1 MKIKRKWKEEDGAS
15 AVLVILLITV
25 IFSFTAL
32 AIDLGSAYNLKVRIQ
47 SACDLAALAGAKKL
61 PDTCAVL
68 TAAKENAAKNGF
80 REEDVSVSVL
90 GAADKVRVSIKNDK
104 PTFFA
109 RVMGINSLEVSCQAV
124 AAYEEMS
131 FDEDFEYAIFSGDP
145 DADLNMGWG
154 NYWVDGKVHANGT
167 VTTGGYV
174 YADKITSDKGGDLK
188 YNTFITS
195 RDATGEVETERKNG
209 EVDHAEVVEMPYYLG
224 DNIDALIVEPS
235 LPSNDYWVN
244 TVTTSRFDDTA
255 LYDTLKKNQNTHI
268 KTTGTPNG
276 YMNQIVNFE
285 GDLYLDLNSD
295 VSIQFFSQYGSN
307 ETDVINGDIYITN
320 PGHTTGMVNYGNG
333 FTVNGNIYVMSG
345 NLNLANAAVNGNIYC
360 VGNMTTDGGLTQ
372 IRAKYVYA
380 NSLKTGNSTD
390 INATII
396 TEYDAEVMGGSN
408 GVYSSST
415 LSAYSRHGNIKFGT
429 NYSDIHGYIFAPYGD
444 IDIVAN
450 NEIYGKIIGNTVS
463 MQSGNVKVH
472 PLDKEL
478 DFEIKKKSESGEAKR
493 KARLIQ

>member
-1 MKIKRKWKEEDGAS
+1 MEIKRKWKEEDGAS
-15 AVLVILLITV
+15 AVFVVLLITV
-25 IFSFTAL
+25 IFSITAL
-32 AIDLGSAYNLKVRIQ
+32 AIDLGSAYSLKVKMQ

-68 TAAKENAAKNGF
+68 ATAKENAVKNGF
-80 REEDVSVSVL
+80 DEDDVTVSVF
-90 GAADKVRVSIKNDK
+90 GAAEKVQVSIKNDK

-109 RVMGINSLEVSCQAV
+109 RVMGINSLEVACQAV
-124 AAYEEMS
+124 AVYSEMS
-131 FDEDFEYAIFSGDP
+131 FDEDFEYAIFSGDNE
-145 DADLNMGWG
+145 ADLNLGWG
-154 NYWVDGKVHANGT
+154 NYQVDGRIHANGT
-167 VTTGGYV
+167 ITTGGYV

-195 RDATGEVETERKNG
+195 RDAAGEVTSERKTG
-209 EVDHAEVVEMPYYLG
+209 AVDHAEVVEMPYYLG
-224 DNIDALIVEPS
+224 ENIDALIVEPT
-235 LPSNDYWVN
+235 LPSEDYWQS
-244 TVTTSRFDDTA
+244 TVSVSRFDDPA
-255 LYDTLKKNQNTHI
+255 LFQTLKKNQKTHI

-276 YMNQIVNFE
+276 YMNQTVNFE

-295 VSIQFFSQYGSN
+295 INLQFFSEWGSD
-307 ETDVINGDIYITN
+307 ETNVINGDIYITN
-320 PGHTTGMVNYGNG
+320 AGHTTGLVNYGG
-333 FTVNGNIYVMSG
+333 GLTINGNIYVMSG
-345 NLNLANAAVNGNIYC
+345 NLALANAAVNGNIYC
-360 VGNMTTDGGLTQ
+360 AGNMTTDGGLTE

-390 INATII
+390 ISATII

-415 LSAYSRHGNIKFGT
+415 LSVYSRHGNIKFGT

-444 IDIVAN
+444 INIVAN

-478 DFEIKKKSESGEAKR
+478 DFEIKKKSPSGEAKR